1 MRHILF
7 KTWTTVLLLGSIFSS
22 CSKDDNICQN
32 LTPRERVSIELTEPT
47 RAVASDLTGF
57 YGKFTADIVN
67 YATTHPKAA
76 EEGNVVASP
85 ISMAM
90 LLAMVANGVAEEQRQ
105 AFTEYLGT
113 EDLNSL
119 NSLCKVLLEQ
129 LPKTDNLAKLQLANS
144 VWVDSGAN
152 KRLRED
158 YASIISNYYDAPVLY
173 ETFDDQKTVDRING
187 WCKGKTNGLIPNF
200 LQKSPEGVALLINA
214 LYFHALWEE
223 NIFDLTNTARAEF
236 YGDNCQRMV
245 DMMQSAA
252 YRGLYANDG
261 EFELFT
267 IPFGNSAL
275 QMEIIVPTSTVTDEG
290 NALSVPDIETL
301 SASATTHEIVATV
314 PKFTVN
320 GKYDISRMFEAVG
333 KYGLVKTDVSMFD
346 DGLQE
351 VMIQYAHATKFTIDE
366 TGAEAA
372 SVSDDEIRNSAL
384 IDDEAP
390 VYIKVDHPFW
400 FFVREFSTGACI
412 LSGRIAN
419 L

>member
-7 KTWTTVLLLGSIFSS
+7 KTGTTVLLLCGIFCG
-22 CSKDDNICQN
+22 CSKDDNLSQN

-57 YGKFTADIVN
+57 YARFTADIVN
-67 YATTHPKAA
+67 YVATHPEAA

-90 LLAMVANGVAEEQRQ
+90 LLAMVANGVVEEQRQ
-105 AFTEYLGT
+105 EFTEYLGT

-119 NSLCKVLLEQ
+119 NSLCKVLLER
-129 LPKTDNLAKLQLANS
+129 LPKADNLAKLQLANS

-152 KRLRED
+152 KRLLED
-158 YASIISNYYDAPVLY
+158 YASIISNYYDADVLY
-173 ETFDDQKTVDRING
+173 ETFDHQKTVDRING

-214 LYFHALWEE
+214 LYFRALWKE
-223 NIFDLTNTARAEF
+223 NIFDPTNTARAEF
-236 YGDNCQRMV
+236 YGENGQRMV
-245 DMMQSAA
+245 DMMHSAA
-252 YRGLYANDG
+252 YMGLYANDG
-261 EFELFT
+261 GFEMFT
-267 IPFGNSAL
+267 IPFGNSAFR
-275 QMEIIVPTSTVTDEG
+275 MEIILPTSTVADEG
-290 NALSVPDIETL
+290 KTLSVSDIETL
-301 SASATTHEIVATV
+301 SASAATHEIVATV
-314 PKFTVN
+314 PKFSVN
-320 GKYDISRMFEAVG
+320 GKYDLSRMFEAVG
-333 KYGLVKTDVSMFD
+333 KYGMVKTDVSMFD

-351 VMIQYAHATKFTIDE
+351 VIIQYAHATKFTIDE

-372 SVSDDEIRNSAL
+372 SVSDGEIRNSAF
-384 IDDEAP
+384 IDDKIP
-390 VYIKVDHPFW
+390 VYIKVDRPFW